1 LKLTGLFGLFSP
13 NLFSASMVARG
24 KPAPDLFLYA
34 ASGMG
39 TEPRHCLVIDDSAA
53 GVRAR
58 KAAGMAVFG
67 FVGGSHV
74 VPAVQAATMEAAGS
88 DLPFD

>member
-24 KPAPDLFLYA
+24 KPAPDLL
-34 ASGMG
+34 G